1 MFVLWSVPS
10 VPLNIHRGQSV
21 ISHEM
26 MDSWFI
32 NKFWLVSWKWQD
44 EIIAPFGLT
53 QGPFAFPRRGKMQ
66 LTHIR
71 AEPYFS
77 PCGVRKKEVSQ
88 QKANEFGIW
97 RERWL
102 KKIKT
107 AEILKGFCLPT
118 SRFCTEPDRFQISL
132 SKMHEWEAVIRFL
145 LHSQEGKKQLAL
157 KILITQGAQLNMRA
171 I

>member
-1 MFVLWSVPS
+1 MFHVDRLCFTFGLHLQCVCLCS
-10 VPLNIHRGQSV
+10 VPLNIHRGSSV
-21 ISHEM
+21 SSHEM
-26 MDSWFI
+26 MDSRFI
-32 NKFWLVSWKWQD
+32 NEFWLGSWKWHD
-44 EIIAPFGLT
+44 EIIAPFGLA
-53 QGPFAFPRRGKMQ
+53 QAPFAFPRRGKMQ

-118 SRFCTEPDRFQISL
+118 SRFCTEPDGFQISCQKCM
-132 SKMHEWEAVIRFL
+132 SEKQWFDSFCTAKR
-145 LHSQEGKKQLAL
+145 GKSSLP
-157 KILITQGAQLNMRA
+157 
-171 I
+171 